1 MGIML
6 RDAAATGGKNSDT
19 DGQETANITEFQY

>member
-6 RDAAATGGKNSDT
+6 WDAAATGGKKATQT
-19 DGQETANITEFQY
+19 DKTANITESQY